1 MITAQFLNKTANFI
15 NSEVAKVVING
26 TYEITNFD
34 VKQVTGNTLA
44 LNYLVPVADV
54 SLITEIE
61 LKDDQNNVISS
72 NNVYVPITTDHMMI
86 QAIEVKE
93 GT

>member
-1 MITAQFLNKTANFI
+1 MITTQFLNKTANFI
-15 NSEVAKVVING
+15 NTQVAKVVING
-26 TYEITNFD
+26 TYEITDFD

-61 LKDDQNNVISS
+61 IKDDQDNVISY

-93 GT
+93 GA

>member
-1 MITAQFLNKTANFI
+1 MITAQFLNKTANFVRD
-15 NSEVAKVVING
+15 EVAKVVLNG
-26 TYEITNFD
+26 TYEITDFD
-34 VKQVTGNTLA
+34 VKAVTGNALA

-61 LKDDQNNVISS
+61 IKDAQDNVISS

-93 GT
+93 G

>member
-1 MITAQFLNKTANFI
+1 MITARFLNEVASFVDTR
-15 NSEVAKVVING
+15 VAKVVLNG

-34 VKQVTGNTLA
+34 VKQVTDNTLA
-44 LNYLVPVADV
+44 LNYLVPVSDV

-61 LKDDQNNVISS
+61 VKDAQDNVISS

-86 QAIEVKE
+86 QAIEIKE
-93 GT
+93 GA